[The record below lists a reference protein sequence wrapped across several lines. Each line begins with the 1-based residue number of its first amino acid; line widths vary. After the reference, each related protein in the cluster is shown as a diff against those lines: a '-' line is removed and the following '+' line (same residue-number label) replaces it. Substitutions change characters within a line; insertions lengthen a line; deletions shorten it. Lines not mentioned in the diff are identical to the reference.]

1 MINERIKIND
11 TAYMD
16 TYLLHNSKEY
26 NVGKKRPLVIVCPG
40 GGYAFTS
47 DREAEPIAL
56 KFNSIGMHAVVL
68 WYTVYDQVKNV
79 PKNALVEAAA
89 CVKYVREHSE
99 EWLVDHDQIIICG
112 FSAGGH
118 LALSLAVKW
127 SQSWLCEA
135 LHTTSEQLKVNL
147 CILGY
152 PATMVEKVFNEDDFG
167 FASSLIKEPNTA
179 NERFFG
185 VKRPT
190 EKELDEYNLLNFVS
204 EDTPPMFV
212 WHTYEDVLVDVNN
225 SLMLGMKLREHHV
238 PFELHI
244 FEKGEHGLA
253 LCDRTTAR
261 KASHHNDHVI
271 HWFDLCE
278 EWMRA
283 YIDKDGGWKWM

>member
-26 NVGKKRPLVIVCPG
+26 NVGKKRPLIIVCPG

-56 KFNSIGMHAVVL
+56 KFNSIGLHAVVL

-79 PKNALVEAAA
+79 PRNALVEAAA
-89 CVKYVREHSE
+89 CVKYIREHSE

-127 SQSWLCEA
+127 NQSWLSET
-135 LHTTSEQLKVNL
+135 LHTTSDQLKVNL

-152 PATMVEKVFNEDDFG
+152 PATMAEKVFDEDDFG
-167 FASSLIKEPNTA
+167 FGSTLLKEPNTA
-179 NERFFG
+179 NERFYG
-185 VKRPT
+185 VKQPT
-190 EKELDEYNLLNFVS
+190 EKELADYTLLNFVS
-204 EDTPPMFV
+204 EATPPMFI
-212 WHTYEDVLVDVNN
+212 WHTYEDVLVDVNH
-225 SLMLGMKLREHHV
+225 SLMLGVKLREHHV
-238 PFELHI
+238 PFEMHI
-244 FEKGEHGLA
+244 FEKGEHGLG

-278 EWMRA
+278 EWMRP

>member
-1 MINERIKIND
+1 M
-11 TAYMD
+11 Y
-16 TYLLHNSKEY
+16 
-26 NVGKKRPLVIVCPG
+26 
-40 GGYAFTS
+40 
-47 DREAEPIAL
+47 
-56 KFNSIGMHAVVL
+56 
-68 WYTVYDQVKNV
+68 Q
-79 PKNALVEAAA
+79 KNALVEAAA

-127 SQSWLCEA
+127 NQSWLCEA

-152 PATMVEKVFNEDDFG
+152 PATMVEKVFDEDDFG

-190 EKELDEYNLLNFVS
+190 EKELDEYNLLNFVN

-278 EWMRA
+278 EWMQA